1 MEIRVVFLD
10 IDGVLNNPNTRRGSI
25 LSLDP
30 VCIAN
35 LNRITRETGARIVV
49 SSTWRRFDGINDI
62 LGHRGIIAEII
73 WITPDLDRDRGSEIA
88 EWLRYSTRFF
98 DVSGVVILDDD
109 NDMGRLSDHLVQ
121 TDPVIGLSDAD
132 ADRAVQ
138 ILSTQFLWT
147 GY

>member
-73 WITPDLDRDRGSEIA
+73 GITPDLDRDRGSEIA